1 MPRGEKIRPVGL
13 EPNHG
18 AMVARDLQ
26 HDILRLTRQYCML
39 PTIGLAATASQVI
52 AALGC
57 MTGMVTVHAT

>member
-1 MPRGEKIRPVGL
+1 
-13 EPNHG
+13 
-18 AMVARDLQ
+18 MVARDLQ